1 MSKHGES
8 KLCTTSLRT
17 ATKVSEV
24 IEALQS
30 DFVDLGN
37 LKNDGAALSVEDKRF
52 MKILNENKE
61 VVDGHLQL
69 PLPFKSDMAK
79 LPDNKVVAFKRLESL
94 KSKFNKKE
102 RFATQYKKFN
112 DCLVDE
118 GQAEAVP
125 EEETANAGWYLPH
138 HGVYHNHKPGK
149 LRVVLDCAA
158 RYQGV
163 SLNDVLLQG
172 PNLMNSLIGVLL
184 RFRKERIAFIG
195 DIKSMFYQVR
205 VAPQHRDFLRFLWWE
220 SGDVNKAPKE
230 FRMLV
235 HVFGAKS
242 SPGCANYSLKDV
254 AKRLSDKY
262 GQDALEFVQ
271 NNFYVDDGLQSVETA
286 DEAIDLIQRTVAM
299 LKEGGFKLHEFLS
312 NSKQVLKAL
321 PDDCI
326 ASNVSQKDLKRT
338 LGILWDPTLDVFT
351 FEGNM
356 KENPPTRRGI
366 LSTVSAVFDPLGLIG
381 PYILQGKRILQ
392 NVCAE
397 GKDWDEP
404 LNDDTIQHW
413 IAWKEELQYLSNIKI
428 SRCYKAP
435 NAT

>member
-1 MSKHGES
+1 
-8 KLCTTSLRT
+8 
-17 ATKVSEV
+17 
-24 IEALQS
+24 
-30 DFVDLGN
+30 
-37 LKNDGAALSVEDKRF
+37 
-52 MKILNENKE
+52 
-61 VVDGHLQL
+61 
-69 PLPFKSDMAK
+69 
-79 LPDNKVVAFKRLESL
+79 
-94 KSKFNKKE
+94 
-102 RFATQYKKFN
+102 
-112 DCLVDE
+112 
-118 GQAEAVP
+118 
-125 EEETANAGWYLPH
+125 
-138 HGVYHNHKPGK
+138 
-149 LRVVLDCAA
+149 
-158 RYQGV
+158 
-163 SLNDVLLQG
+163 
-172 PNLMNSLIGVLL
+172 
-184 RFRKERIAFIG
+184 
-195 DIKSMFYQVR
+195 
-205 VAPQHRDFLRFLWWE
+205 
-220 SGDVNKAPKE
+220 
-230 FRMLV
+230 MLV

-242 SPGCANYSLKDV
+242 YPGCANYSLKDV

-262 GQDALEFVQ
+262 GQDASEFVQ

-299 LKEGGFKLHEFLS
+299 LKEGGFKLHKFLS

-326 ASNVSQKDLKRT
+326 ASNVSQKDLSNLPTERT

-392 NVCAE
+392 NVWAE

-413 IAWKEELQYLSNIKI
+413 IAWKEQLQYLSNIKI

-435 NAT
+435 NATGKVSSVELHHFSDASTSGYGQCSYLRLVHEDGTVIVSLVMSKCRVTPLKTMTIPRLELTAAMVSARIARILREELKYPNLVEHFWSDSKVALGYISNDSRRFHVFVANRVQTIRNLSEPTQWHYIASEQNPADIASRGSSVEEFLDCDLWWQGPKFL